1 MQNIDNQQIN
11 KKSIKIA
18 ISGGCGFIGS
28 ELINY
33 FNQQGYT
40 NIDIFE
46 KLDSLHNKWQNIAG
60 LQFNAIYDY
69 LDLQKDDVYPQ
80 YQWVILMGGNSS
92 TSTKKEEFQ
101 QTLFDNFTYPTELM
115 GKIARCYNPEFDSSR
130 RQKVIFASSA
140 ATYGLSNN
148 FKERITDI
156 KPSNFYGLT
165 KLMVDRFMTNE
176 LFGKWIYNNRQFYS
190 FRFFNVF
197 GKNETHKAEANMTS
211 PVSRFLAQKP
221 PFILY
226 NSANP
231 EILTDQMARDFIAV
245 QDVCQVILWTLEN
258 NVQESIYNL
267 GSGKATTWKE
277 LLQIVCELKGYKFD
291 EVVQYQDMP
300 DSIRSHYQY
309 ITKADISKL
318 RAAGY
323 LTEMTDIK
331 NAIKELIKE

>member
-1 MQNIDNQQIN
+1 MQNIDNQRFD

-18 ISGGCGFIGS
+18 CTGGAGFVGS
-28 ELINY
+28 ELIQY
-33 FNQQGYT
+33 LNQQGYT

-46 KLDSLHNKWQNIAG
+46 KLDGLHNKWQNIAG
-60 LQFNAIYDY
+60 LQFNNILDY
-69 LDLQKDDVYPQ
+69 QTLLRDDVYSQ
-80 YQWVILMGGNSS
+80 YQWTILLGANSS

-115 GKIARCYNPEFDSSR
+115 GKIARNCSNADGITP
-130 RQKVIFASSA
+130 KVIFASSA

-165 KLMVDRFMTNE
+165 KLMVDRYMTNE
-176 LFGKWIYNNRQFYS
+176 LFGKYSSKFYS

-197 GKNETHKAEANMTS
+197 GKNEGHKAEVNMTS

-231 EILTDQMARDFIAV
+231 KIQTDEMARDFIAV
-245 QDVCQVILWTLEN
+245 QDLCKVLLWTLEN
-258 NVQESIYNL
+258 NIPEDIYNL
-267 GSGKATTWKE
+267 GSGKATTWKN

-291 EVVQYQDMP
+291 EVVRYQDMP
-300 DSIRSHYQY
+300 DSIKNHYQY

-323 LTEMTDIK
+323 SAEMTDIK
-331 NAIKELIKE
+331 DAIKELIKE

>member
-1 MQNIDNQQIN
+1 MENINN
-11 KKSIKIA
+11 KKLTKIA
-18 ISGGCGFIGS
+18 VTGGCGFVAS
-28 ELINY
+28 ELIQYLN
-33 FNQQGYT
+33 NQGYT

-46 KLDSLHNKWQNIAG
+46 KLDGLHNKWQNIAG
-60 LQFNAIYDY
+60 LQFNNILDY
-69 LDLQKDDVYPQ
+69 QILLREDVYPQ
-80 YQWVILMGGNSS
+80 YQWMILLGANSNTS
-92 TSTKKEEFQ
+92 TSKDEFQ
-101 QTLFDNFTYPTELM
+101 QTLFDNFTYPIELM
-115 GKIARCYNPEFDSSR
+115 GKIARNLSKT
-130 RQKVIFASSA
+130 KVIFASSA
-140 ATYGLSNN
+140 ATYGLSSN

-165 KLMVDRFMTNE
+165 KLMVDRYMTNE
-176 LFGKWIYNNRQFYS
+176 LFGKYSSKFYS

-197 GKNETHKAEANMTS
+197 GKNEGHKAEVNMTS

-231 EILTDQMARDFIAV
+231 EILTDQMARDFIFV
-245 QDVCQVILWTLEN
+245 GDLCKVLLWTLEN
-258 NVQESIYNL
+258 NVPESIYNL
-267 GSGKATTWKE
+267 GSGESTTWKE

-300 DSIRSHYQY
+300 DNIKSHYQY

-323 LTEMTDIK
+323 LAEMTNIK
-331 NAIKELIKE
+331 DAIKELIK